1 MHTEEGLAGIKHDY
15 TVLAFVCCSSDCKN
29 HHCILF
35 PVVFN
40 DSRLKLYF
48 QPASESPKTVSLSCT
63 RGRWEDG
70 IQLEVV

>member
-1 MHTEEGLAGIKHDY
+1 MIIQYLDLSAAAVIAKITTA
-15 TVLAFVCCSSDCKN
+15 
-29 HHCILF
+29 LF

-63 RGRWEDG
+63 KGRWEDG